1 MNKNAIQIN
10 SISKKYKDFYAVNKA
25 TLSIKQGE
33 IYGLVGKNGAGKT
46 TLFKLILGLSDPTE
60 GSMSI
65 SGSNNIHEL
74 RKKRSHIGF
83 YINPNFYDYMSASQ
97 NLEYYRRLKGIK
109 DKSEVD
115 RVLNIVGLFGVKK
128 PFKAFS
134 MGMKQRLG
142 IANALLGD
150 PDIIILDEPINGLDP
165 QGIVEIRN
173 LLKDLNKKH
182 NKTLI
187 ISSHILSELD
197 LIADTFGIIDHGIIL
212 DELKKD
218 DFKNKNNAHLL
229 MRTSNNELTLE
240 KIKKE
245 FELQVTINDQDYL
258 EVETEALDN
267 KILRS
272 LMESEIE
279 IIEIIKNKVTLED
292 YYFELT
298 ERGA

>member
-1 MNKNAIQIN
+1 MSSSTNIQ
-10 SISKKYKDFYAVNKA
+10 
-25 TLSIKQGE
+25 
-33 IYGLVGKNGAGKT
+33 
-46 TLFKLILGLSDPTE
+46 
-60 GSMSI
+60 
-65 SGSNNIHEL
+65 
-74 RKKRSHIGF
+74 RHI
-83 YINPNFYDYMSASQ
+83 I
-97 NLEYYRRLKGIK
+97 
-109 DKSEVD
+109 
-115 RVLNIVGLFGVKK
+115 
-128 PFKAFS
+128 
-134 MGMKQRLG
+134 
-142 IANALLGD
+142 
-150 PDIIILDEPINGLDP
+150 
-165 QGIVEIRN
+165 
-173 LLKDLNKKH
+173 